1 MGDIEV
7 TVVKCTCESGEGP
20 TCDACKLRNT
30 VINKEAERKKKEEEA
45 KKEKRE
51 AEEEAARVKQEQ
63 EKAKK
68 EDEGK
73 KK

>member
-45 KKEKRE
+45 KKVGEKKTK
-51 AEEEAARVKQEQ
+51 KQE
-63 EKAKK
+63 EMN
-68 EDEGK
+68 
-73 KK
+73 